1 MARSRPTIFEQIKDD
16 QRAPQSSSWNTSV
29 VIRWTIIALAVV
41 GTAVFYPGRSNDV
54 SRKTADATL
63 LGTIWTEETVVAE
76 YPFPVRKAEDILARE
91 RDSARAATPV
101 VLQIRGDVTA
111 EQAIGALRD
120 SLATIGD
127 RVLTSTLASVAPS
140 LIAEVYASGCINV
153 DAATLGTIVSI
164 RNGGTSERLVSTSNL
179 VDPRRLADRIGARM
193 ASAPPV
199 IRARATEV
207 LRGVCRPNLVR
218 NEQLTQR
225 AREDA
230 AASVPR
236 TVEVVRKGDV
246 IVRKTQRID
255 GRILD
260 KLAAYRDAQYVRSDV
275 TLSWIVVLGSFLH
288 ATAVIGILVIYLL
301 YLRRHSFERNAQLAS
316 LLSLPVLAAAMGW
329 ATVRIPTDLPLEYI
343 ILVPVLSM
351 LISVLYEAR
360 TAFISTLVMSLTV
373 AGVRGHDHA
382 VGLVLLIAGML
393 GAYSTNNIQSRTQ
406 IFRSI
411 LFIFIGM
418 TVSILG
424 VDLERATPPDTMLPR
439 LVLGTV
445 NAVLSPLITFG
456 VIIAMERF
464 LNVATDLRVDEFDNT
479 NHPLL
484 KQLNERAPGTYQH
497 TMAVARL
504 AEAAAAEIGA
514 NALLAKVGAL
524 YHDIGKLEKS
534 EYFVENQI
542 DIDNKHDKLPPKRS
556 AAIIRQHV
564 QDGIELAKEYDLPE
578 RIWKFIPMHHGT
590 ILIKHFYNKALE
602 ESLLKDAVID
612 EVDYRYPGPKPD
624 SKETAIVMLADAA
637 EALSR
642 LVDTSQRE
650 DIDRAVEKIIV
661 DRFLDGQLDDSPLT
675 ITDLSDIRE
684 SFVKNLL
691 ASTHQRVRYKESRED
706 QPESPSA
713 A

>member
-127 RVLTSTLASVAPS
+127 RLLTSTLASVAPS

-424 VDLERATPPDTMLPR
+424 VDLERATPPDTMLPK

>member
-1 MARSRPTIFEQIKDD
+1 
-16 QRAPQSSSWNTSV
+16 
-29 VIRWTIIALAVV
+29 
-41 GTAVFYPGRSNDV
+41 
-54 SRKTADATL
+54 
-63 LGTIWTEETVVAE
+63 
-76 YPFPVRKAEDILARE
+76 
-91 RDSARAATPV
+91 
-101 VLQIRGDVTA
+101 
-111 EQAIGALRD
+111 
-120 SLATIGD
+120 
-127 RVLTSTLASVAPS
+127 
-140 LIAEVYASGCINV
+140 
-153 DAATLGTIVSI
+153 
-164 RNGGTSERLVSTSNL
+164 
-179 VDPRRLADRIGARM
+179 
-193 ASAPPV
+193 
-199 IRARATEV
+199 
-207 LRGVCRPNLVR
+207 
-218 NEQLTQR
+218 
-225 AREDA
+225 
-230 AASVPR
+230 
-236 TVEVVRKGDV
+236 
-246 IVRKTQRID
+246 
-255 GRILD
+255 
-260 KLAAYRDAQYVRSDV
+260 
-275 TLSWIVVLGSFLH
+275 
-288 ATAVIGILVIYLL
+288 
-301 YLRRHSFERNAQLAS
+301 
-316 LLSLPVLAAAMGW
+316 
-329 ATVRIPTDLPLEYI
+329 
-343 ILVPVLSM
+343 
-351 LISVLYEAR
+351 
-360 TAFISTLVMSLTV
+360 
-373 AGVRGHDHA
+373 
-382 VGLVLLIAGML
+382 
-393 GAYSTNNIQSRTQ
+393 
-406 IFRSI
+406 
-411 LFIFIGM
+411 
-418 TVSILG
+418 
-424 VDLERATPPDTMLPR
+424 
-439 LVLGTV
+439 V